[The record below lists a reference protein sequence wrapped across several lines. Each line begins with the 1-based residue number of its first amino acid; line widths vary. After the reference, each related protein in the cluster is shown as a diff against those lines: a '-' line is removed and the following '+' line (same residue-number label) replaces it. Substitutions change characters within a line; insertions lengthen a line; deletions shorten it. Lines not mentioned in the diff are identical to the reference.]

1 MEDSVGGT
9 AKTLMFVNVSPADY
23 NTEETVTS
31 LKYASRVKLIK
42 NDASKN
48 VENRELANY
57 RSKFERTMAE
67 RDELIRM
74 LVGRG
79 ISVEGVVQDMP
90 DLGGGEEEEQVET

>member
-79 ISVEGVVQDMP
+79 ISVEGVVQEMP

>member
-1 MEDSVGGT
+1 MEDSIGGT

-79 ISVEGVVQDMP
+79 ISVEGVVQEMP